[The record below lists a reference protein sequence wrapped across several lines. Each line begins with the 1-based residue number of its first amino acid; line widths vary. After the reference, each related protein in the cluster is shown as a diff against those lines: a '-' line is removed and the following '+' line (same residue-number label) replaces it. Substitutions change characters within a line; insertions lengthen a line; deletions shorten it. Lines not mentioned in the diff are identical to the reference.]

1 MVLALSM
8 PAFAHC
14 GKCGMDGDHAAEA
27 AAAAPADAAAVAPA
41 AEAAHMG
48 ANCPMHAEK
57 NKVLL
62 DAAKALEGTNADL
75 AAKLKDLA
83 AKCCS

>member
-1 MVLALSM
+1 MIAGLMVLALSV

-27 AAAAPADAAAVAPA
+27 AAAAPA
-41 AEAAHMG
+41 EATATAHAG
-48 ANCPMHAEK
+48 ADCPMHAEK